1 MAENED
7 LTLEEQYA
15 LYGQGRVNSTGRA
28 DGESVDPTQQYP
40 RYDNEPSY
48 NRTGRGQQINNLDV
62 KLAKPEV
69 PNSIQQD
76 IASMYPRVKI
86 DETPSGHIFELNDTP
101 GGDRILMKHNN
112 GSGYDIRP
120 DGTIVTNSK
129 SDHVQIVGEEFHL
142 IVGGDGKLTF
152 YGNLDLKVTGD
163 MNMDVGGNF
172 IMKVR
177 GSVIA
182 DVFGSVTKKV
192 VGNVRD
198 IVKGIRQIYTLGK
211 HIQITLGGF
220 SNYIKGSFK
229 QLVHG
234 TAAYNH
240 KDAVNF
246 TGETD
251 LDISSNNMN
260 IAARDMSVFGDTG
273 TIGGENII
281 MYNYNMHTKKTVW
294 TQTMDF
300 TAIYGTT
307 VHADLRGTAS
317 AAKKAAVAGG
327 LGGGGVPGLTNN
339 RTAKDSTATA
349 VPTAALLNDYLD
361 NSSRGTRKVS
371 IDEDGGISRS
381 IDFSTDYGNVTDREL
396 DSRETRAKMKNPAN
410 FENES
415 FISEQIAAGNLT
427 PDFANSA
434 PGTVARVAGQSQTTN
449 VGQTFIGSKTQFS
462 DTKYKQSPGSTKRK
476 INTFVVDRNYDPNKL
491 TSITASTK
499 LAKGLPISRF
509 LGGYSDA
516 ANLNHI
522 TTLAEKQQIARNLL
536 PHALIINTFNLLD
549 SFNGYNLII
558 AEGLYKQYELET
570 ITPDSVL
577 DYRKVGR
584 AVVYEVYK
592 NSTGSPSPE
601 KLFEF
606 AEFLKDSFQYQ
617 ELSMRYDNFDP
628 RKTDKESQL
637 VVIVPQVP
645 TNYSVKYDM
654 NLSTYYNE
662 SKQSDEALVE
672 FI

>member
-28 DGESVDPTQQYP
+28 DGVSVDPTQQYP
-40 RYDNEPSY
+40 TYNNKPSY
-48 NRTGRGQQINNLDV
+48 NRSARGEEINNLDI
-62 KLAKPEV
+62 KLGKPEI
-69 PNSIQQD
+69 PNNIQQD
-76 IASMYPRVKI
+76 ISSQYPNVKI
-86 DETPSGHIFELNDTP
+86 DQTPSGHIFELNDTP
-101 GGDRILMKHNN
+101 GGDRILLKHNT

-129 SDHVQIVGEEFHL
+129 SDQVQIVGEEFHL
-142 IVGGDGKLTF
+142 VVGGDGKLTF

-182 DVFGSVTKKV
+182 NVFGSVTKKI
-192 VGNVRD
+192 VGNVRET
-198 IVKGIRQIYTLGK
+198 IKGIYQAYRLGK
-211 HIQITLGGF
+211 SINITLGGF
-220 SNYIKGSFK
+220 SNYIKGNFK

-234 TAAYNH
+234 EAAYNH
-240 KDAVNF
+240 KNAVNF
-246 TGETD
+246 TGEED

-260 IAARDMSVFGDTG
+260 LAARNMSVFGDAG

-294 TQTMDF
+294 TETMDF

-317 AAKKAAVAGG
+317 AAKRAAVAGG

-339 RTAKDSTATA
+339 TTQRDTTATA
-349 VPTAALLNDYLD
+349 LPTGALLNDYLD

-371 IDEDGGISRS
+371 IDEDGGIARS
-381 IDFSTDYGNVTDREL
+381 IDFSQDYGNVSDREL
-396 DSRETRAKMKNPAN
+396 DPRETKAKLKNPAN
-410 FENES
+410 LENKE
-415 FISEQIAAGNLT
+415 FVSEQIAAGNLS
-427 PDFANSA
+427 PDFANAA
-434 PGTVARVAGQSQTTN
+434 PGPVARVADQSKTTN
-449 VGQTFIGSKTQFS
+449 VGQTLIGSKTQYS
-462 DTKYKQSPGSTKRK
+462 DAKYKQSPGSTKRK

-491 TSITASTK
+491 SSITAATK
-499 LAKGLPISRF
+499 LSKGLPISRF
-509 LGGYSDA
+509 LGGYGDA

-522 TTLAEKQQIARNLL
+522 TTLSEKQQIARNLL

-549 SFNGYNLII
+549 SFIGYNLIV
-558 AEGLYKQYELET
+558 AEGLYKQYDGEI
-570 ITPDSVL
+570 ITSESIL

-584 AVVYEVYK
+584 AVVYEIYK
-592 NSTGSPSPE
+592 TSTGKPDAE

-606 AEFLKDSFQYQ
+606 AEFLKDSFQYE
-617 ELSMRYDNFDP
+617 ELSLRYDTFDP
-628 RKTDKESQL
+628 RMSEKESQL
-637 VVIVPQVP
+637 AVIMPEVPAD
-645 TNYSVKYDM
+645 YSMKYQM
-654 NLSTYYNE
+654 KLSTYYNE
-662 SKQSDEALVE
+662 SLQSDEALVE

>member
-28 DGESVDPTQQYP
+28 DGESVDPTQQFP
-40 RYDNEPSY
+40 RYNNEPSY
-48 NRTGRGQQINNLDV
+48 NRTGRGKQINNLDV
-62 KLAKPEV
+62 KLSKPEV
-69 PNSIQQD
+69 PNGIQQD

-163 MNMDVGGNF
+163 MNVDIGGNF

-182 DVFGSVTKKV
+182 TVFGSLTRKV
-192 VGNVRD
+192 IGNIRD
-198 IVKGIRQIYTLGK
+198 IVKGIRQSYTFGRN
-211 HIQITLGGF
+211 IGTTLGGF
-220 SNYIKGSFK
+220 SNYVKGSYK

-240 KDAVNF
+240 KDAVNI
-246 TGETD
+246 TGEAD

-260 IAARDMSVFGDTG
+260 IAARDISVFGDTG

-294 TQTMDF
+294 TETMDF

-317 AAKKAAVAGG
+317 AAKRAGVAGG
-327 LGGGGVPGLTNN
+327 LGGGGVPGLTNDT
-339 RTAKDSTATA
+339 TARDTKATA
-349 VPTAALLNDYLD
+349 LPTGALLNDYLD
-361 NSSRGTRKVS
+361 NSSRGTKKVS
-371 IDEDGGISRS
+371 IDEDGGIARS
-381 IDFSTDYGNVTDREL
+381 INFSQDYGNVSDREL
-396 DSRETRAKMKNPAN
+396 DPKETKARLKNPHSL
-410 FENES
+410 ENEE
-415 FISEQIAAGNLT
+415 FVSEQIAAGNLS

-434 PGTVARVAGQSQTTN
+434 PGPVARVTSQNETIN
-449 VGQTFIGSKTQFS
+449 VGQTLIGSKTQFS
-462 DTKYKQSPGSTKRK
+462 DAKYKQSPGSTKRK

-491 TSITASTK
+491 TTITASTK

-509 LGGYSDA
+509 FGGYNDA

-522 TTLAEKQQIARNLL
+522 STLAEKQQIARNLL

-549 SFNGYNLII
+549 SFNGYNLVI

-584 AVVYEVYK
+584 AVVYEVYQ
-592 NSTGSPSPE
+592 NSTGYPDQA

-628 RKTDKESQL
+628 RKADKESQL
-637 VVIVPQVP
+637 VVIVPQIP
-645 TNYSVKYDM
+645 TNYNVKYDM
-654 NLSTYYNE
+654 KLSTYYNE
-662 SKQSDEALVE
+662 SLQSDEALVE